1 MTEKQKKLVK
11 EFSENF
17 GKKGFTKTIEQMMID
32 AGYEE
37 STAKQ
42 QSATL
47 VGIREE
53 LKPIVEQLEAKRQI
67 AINKISDEKLD
78 DTKARDLAYI
88 VDILTKNIQLL
99 SGGATE
105 TIDHYVWDK
114 YEDETSNNLSTENL
128 DKSLPQ
134 QQGEVEDCGSSS

>member
-99 SGGATE
+99 SGKDTE
-105 TIDHYVWDK
+105 IIQHYIWDK
-114 YEDETSNNLSTENL
+114 YENKTNDNLPTENL
-128 DKSLPQ
+128 DSETQRKQS
-134 QQGEVEDCGSSS
+134 EVEGGCRS